1 MYCDDVLQSLMWK
14 NSLLGDF
21 NSEFD
26 SDVNV
31 MIRYV
36 QCYIYIG
43 KCKNEVSK
51 AISLISMLKK
61 ES

>member
-1 MYCDDVLQSLMWK
+1 MWK

-26 SDVNV
+26 RDVNV
-31 MIRYV
+31 MILYV